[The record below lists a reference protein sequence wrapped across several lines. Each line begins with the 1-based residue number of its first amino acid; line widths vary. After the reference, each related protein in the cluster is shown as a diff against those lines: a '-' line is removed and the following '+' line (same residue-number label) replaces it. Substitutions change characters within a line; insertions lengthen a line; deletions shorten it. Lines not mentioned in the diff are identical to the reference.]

1 MASPA
6 IPQTKSRRQL
16 IAQAITNPGN
26 AVRKLKQYGAGK
38 FLLKEAEKVEGA
50 REHVHNMV
58 RMAKIAAD
66 AAGYARR
73 RRVAREI
80 AQQSQWK
87 SFLDPKSAYRKAL
100 PGTFEDIDK
109 AIPVAREIYRSFM
122 RLYPT
127 GRINDGDSYSY
138 LLFDHAKPKEFHGK
152 NDLRA
157 HPAIQDLCASRPLV
171 EIASIYLGEVPIL
184 GSVDYQIVWPNDHT
198 EGFQKFH
205 IDRLEKSQ
213 LKVFIAVEAV
223 DEGNGATVIVPADV
237 SQKIVEE
244 IGYKGGRIPDEV
256 LMSEK
261 WRPFVLTT
269 EGPAGTAFFFDT
281 SRSIHQGARART
293 RPRHLIAIQYVSKY
307 CPAGAQIQHGL
318 LEFDRER
325 ASRDALTKMLYNLA

>member
-1 MASPA
+1 MATPA
-6 IPQTKSRRQL
+6 IPQPKSRRQL
-16 IAQAITNPGN
+16 IARAIANPAN
-26 AVRKLKQYGAGK
+26 AVRKLRQYGTGK
-38 FLLKEAEKVEGA
+38 FLLKEAERVDGVRDHMHA
-50 REHVHNMV
+50 IV
-58 RMAKIAAD
+58 RMAKITAD

-80 AQQSQWK
+80 AAQSQWK
-87 SFLDPKSAYRKAL
+87 DFLDPKSAYRRAL
-100 PGTFEDIDK
+100 PGTFDAVDK

-122 RLYPT
+122 QLYPT
-127 GRINDGDSYSY
+127 GRLNDGDSYSY
-138 LLFDHAKPKEFHGK
+138 LLFDHSKPKEFHRL

-171 EIASIYLGEVPIL
+171 EIASMYLGEVPIL

-198 EGFQKFH
+198 EGFQNFH

-213 LKVFIAVEAV
+213 LKVFIAVESV
-223 DEGNGATVIVPADV
+223 DQGNGATVIVPADV
-237 SQKIVEE
+237 SEKIVQE

-256 LMSEK
+256 LASDK
-261 WRPFVLTT
+261 WRPHVLTT

-307 CPAGAQIQHGL
+307 CPAGAQLQHGL

-325 ASRDALTKMLYNLA
+325 AGRDLLTKMVYNLA